1 MFINPKVFKR
11 LCQQAWKSQ
20 SLHIEHIQ
28 GEGETSWYMI
38 RSNWWQLEVRSDFMT
53 NVVKA
58 NLIEMIGDL
67 PNVGECV
74 LYGKGEDPQME
85 MEEIFFRNMVT
96 STKDYTERYFPTKIY
111 VQSTEAM
118 LVVMQEE
125 KKKTKILVNSVFA
138 NLIDSMAI
146 DKDKGETAPINAM
159 SQESSTELRWIN
171 NVMAVQ
177 CYKRAPRYK
186 KERLLLSFME
196 QEDMLYTFTIEEEI
210 GQ

>member
-11 LCQQAWKSQ
+11 ICKKAWKNQ

-28 GEGETSWYMI
+28 GEGEASWYMI
-38 RSNWWQLEVRSDFMT
+38 RSDYWQVEVRSEFMT

-67 PNVGECV
+67 PSIGECV
-74 LYGKGEDPQME
+74 LYGKDTDPQME
-85 MEEIFFRNMVT
+85 IEEIFFRNMVA
-96 STKDYTERYFPTKIY
+96 STQDYTERYFPTKIY
-111 VQSTEAM
+111 MQSTEAM

-146 DKDKGETAPINAM
+146 DRDKGETPPINAM
-159 SQESSTELRWIN
+159 AKESGAELRWIN

-186 KERLLLSFME
+186 KEKVLLSFLE
-196 QEDMLYTFTIEEEI
+196 KEDMIYTFTDEEEI
-210 GQ
+210 